1 MFTRFSNAFDTLAGI
16 QNAVEA
22 ARLSDYFGYS
32 TTQRGAYPFIN
43 LFQENDNIILTAE
56 VPGLKKE
63 EIKLEIKEH
72 LLRISG
78 KREIVYPEKASVHRL
93 ERRNYNFDRT
103 IKLPVKVDANKVN
116 AEYKNGILKV
126 VLPRAESDK
135 PKSIEIN

>member
-1 MFTRFSNAFDTLAGI
+1 MFANFANAFDSLVKF

-22 ARLSDYFGYS
+22 ARRPDYFGQS
-32 TTQRGAYPFIN
+32 TTHRGAYPFIN
-43 LFQENDNIILTAE
+43 LFQEGDNTIMTAE
-56 VPGLKKE
+56 VPGLDKKD
-63 EIKLEIKEH
+63 INLEVKDN

-78 KREIVYPEKASVHRL
+78 KRKVEFPEKVSAHRL

-103 IKLPVKVDANKVN
+103 IKLPVKVDATQIN